1 MARRKQLTAFFLL
14 AVFLLLTASAYAT
27 HVRPKGATP
36 KVDPLVIAYKD
47 CTPSSS
53 PPANANHTP
62 SATQG
67 QWPSCSP
74 PTPLTPYTTV
84 GSPDNNSLASDFVG
98 TVRLDVGVGD
108 VGVGARIDGIHCTA
122 SLKASSP
129 AICSGA
135 GSFPPYTGNLRVDL
149 WLDITDHC
157 NKTSSAAGP
166 CPATPGLAATSWGFS
181 VPIIANCTNVGNP
194 GSRCNVTTTLNSLYP
209 GFITAGYRTNIESRV
224 LQVQDG
230 GTDGD
235 GMTPGNGILATEGIF
250 VP

>member
-108 VGVGARIDGIHCTA
+108 VGVGVKIDGIHCTA

>member
-1 MARRKQLTAFFLL
+1 MVRWQHLTVSLVLAALL
-14 AVFLLLTASAYAT
+14 SLAASASAT
-27 HVRPKGATP
+27 HIRPKGATP

-47 CTPSSS
+47 CGPGSS

-67 QWPSCSP
+67 QWPSCTP

-84 GSPDNNSLASDFVG
+84 GTPDNNALPSDFVG
-98 TVRLDVGVGD
+98 SVRLDVLTGD
-108 VGVGARIDGIHCTA
+108 VQVTVKIDGIHCTP

-135 GSFPPYTGNLRVDL
+135 ASHPPYTGNLRVDL

-157 NKTSSAAGP
+157 NKTSSSAGP
-166 CPATPGLAATSWGFS
+166 CPATPGLAGTSWGFS
-181 VPIIANCTNVGNP
+181 VPILANCVNVGNP
-194 GSRCNVTTTLNSLYP
+194 GSRCNVTTTLNSLHP
-209 GFITAGYRTNIESRV
+209 GLITAGYRSNIESRI

-235 GMTPGNGILATEGIF
+235 GMTVGNGILATEGIM

>member
-1 MARRKQLTAFFLL
+1 MARPKQLTAFFVL
-14 AVFLLLTASAYAT
+14 AVSLWLAVSASAT

-36 KVDPLVIAYKD
+36 KIDPLVIAYKD
-47 CTPSSS
+47 CNPGSS

-62 SATQG
+62 SSTQG
-67 QWPSCSP
+67 QLPSCSP

-84 GSPDNNSLASDFVG
+84 GTPDNNSLASDFVG
-98 TVRLDVGVGD
+98 SVRLDVASGD
-108 VGVGARIDGIHCTA
+108 VQVAVRIDGVHCTA
-122 SLKASSP
+122 SLKSSSP

-149 WLDITDHC
+149 LLDITDHC
-157 NKTSSAAGP
+157 NKTSSSAGP
-166 CPATPGLAATSWGFS
+166 CPAQPGLAGTSWSFS
-181 VPIIANCTNVGNP
+181 VPIIANCTNIGNP
-194 GSRCNVTTTLNSLYP
+194 GSRCNVTTTLNALDP
-209 GFITAGYRTNIESRV
+209 GFITAGYRMNVESRV

-235 GMTPGNGILATEGIF
+235 GMTPGNGILATEGFF